1 MFRFPDGSAVA
12 FGVPGEF
19 KTQFNIKTW
28 QIAQVEPLR
37 LEVRYATI
45 SDDRPFDAGAL
56 AAAIRAMTHP
66 DVQISFIRSDSFLPP
81 DGRKFTEY
89 VNELS
94 RRRPP
99 QATGT

>member
-1 MFRFPDGSAVA
+1 MFRFPDGTAVA

-19 KTQFNIKTW
+19 KTNFNIKTW

-45 SDDRPFDAGAL
+45 SDGQPVDFPAL
-56 AAAIRAMTHP
+56 TAALRAMTHP
-66 DVQISFIRSDSFLPP
+66 DVAIDFTRTDSFLPP

-89 VNELS
+89 VNEMN
-94 RRRPP
+94 RRKTPD
-99 QATGT
+99 TSH